1 MIRPPR
7 SQWERSWTKRSASWR
22 KDPVSHFDDAPLH
35 LLSSASLAWLQALRP
50 KDQIDRRRFRPN
62 LVIDVPG
69 EPGRVEE
76 GWIGHKLHIGE
87 VVVSVVKPAER
98 CVMITL
104 AQDDLSFAP
113 QVLKQLEDVSA
124 SLLGVYAHVI
134 TAGTLRVEDEV
145 RVQR

>member
-1 MIRPPR
+1 M
-7 SQWERSWTKRSASWR
+7 
-22 KDPVSHFDDAPLH
+22 
-35 LLSSASLAWLQALRP
+35 
-50 KDQIDRRRFRPN
+50 
-62 LVIDVPG
+62 
-69 EPGRVEE
+69 EE